1 VREAVCTFRVSGR
14 QPELWDP
21 ETGRIRALPE
31 FTEREGRISIPLR
44 FEPMQSWFVVFRP
57 ESGSP
62 RPAGEARNWVQHRAV
77 QEIRGPWVV
86 RFDPKWGGP
95 KEAVAFATLTDWSKH
110 LEPGIKYFSGT
121 ATYSG
126 KFEISD
132 LKSEILL
139 DLGAVEVMARV
150 RVNGRDCGVTWK
162 PPYRVDISRAVR
174 AGENSLEI
182 DVVNL
187 WINRMIGDEQLP
199 LDGNWKDFETLLEW
213 PQWFKQGEVRA
224 SGRYTFTTARH
235 YKKETPLVPSGL
247 LGPVT
252 IQRQEP

>member
-1 VREAVCTFRVSGR
+1 
-14 QPELWDP
+14 
-21 ETGRIRALPE
+21 
-31 FTEREGRISIPLR
+31 
-44 FEPMQSWFVVFRP
+44 MQSWFVVFRP
-57 ESGSP
+57 ESGTPKPPS
-62 RPAGEARNWVQHRAV
+62 GARNWANHRVV

-95 KEAVAFATLTDWSKH
+95 KETVTFATLGDWSKH
-110 LEPGIKYFSGT
+110 PEPGIKYYSGT

-132 LKSEILL
+132 LRSQILL
-139 DLGAVEVMARV
+139 DLGLVEVMARV

-187 WINRMIGDEQLP
+187 WINRMIGDEHLP

-213 PQWFKQGEVRA
+213 PEWFRTGGSRP

-235 YKKETPLVPSGL
+235 YTKDSPLAPSGL

-252 IQRQEP
+252 LQVPAP